1 MVYNKTLWQLVLLA
15 VATAATVYTVAPWVR
30 AKSERS
36 AGANMAMVASATPNK
51 GRSVASETRPTEVA
65 PKHDETLAPAA
76 RSRVVPETKGEAFAN
91 LSWLPPPPPVVIV
104 PPPRPPKP
112 PPPTAPTLP
121 FAFVGLMEK
130 GTARPQAFL
139 TKGDA
144 LLVVA
149 AGDTID
155 NNTYRIESLSA
166 QKIVLT
172 YLPMAT
178 QQTLNILGAKQ

>member
-1 MVYNKTLWQLVLLA
+1 MVHIKTLLQLVLLA
-15 VATAATVYTVAPWVR
+15 GATSATVYTVAPWVR
-30 AKSERS
+30 AWSEGS
-36 AGANMAMVASATPNK
+36 GGANIAIVEPATPRQ
-51 GRSVASETRPTEVA
+51 GRPAASETRPNGAA
-65 PKHDETLAPAA
+65 PERDATLTPPG

-91 LSWLPPPPPVVIV
+91 LSWLPPPPPAVIV

-112 PPPTAPTLP
+112 PPPTAPPLP
-121 FAFVGLMEK
+121 FTFVGLMEK

-155 NNTYRIESLSA
+155 NNTYRIETLSA
-166 QKIVLT
+166 QKIVIT
-172 YLPMAT
+172 YLPMGT
-178 QQTLNILGAKQ
+178 QQTLNILGATQ